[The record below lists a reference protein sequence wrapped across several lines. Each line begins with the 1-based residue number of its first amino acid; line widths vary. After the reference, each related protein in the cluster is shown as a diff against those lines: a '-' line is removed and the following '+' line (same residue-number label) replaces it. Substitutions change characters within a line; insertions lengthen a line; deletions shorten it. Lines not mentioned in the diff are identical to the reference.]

1 MEIRKDF
8 AARLEDRCRTI
19 PPESIAM
26 LLRALLPKTRIPVTR
41 PAQPMR
47 DLPEPPRTVA
57 KVSSAAKTRKL
68 VIRTTSSSYVVLRP
82 SAQRNHRVGTWRHAM
97 VHAAVISDNTQ
108 SAFAF
113 LREVYPQH
121 ASKGIDF
128 GWCAAQ
134 GYIEFK

>member
-26 LLRALLPKTRIPVTR
+26 LLRALLPKTRVPITR

-68 VIRTTSSSYVVLRP
+68 VARTTSSYVVLRP
-82 SAQRNHRVGTWRHAM
+82 SAYRNHRAGTWRCAM
-97 VHAAVISDNTQ
+97 VHAAVSSDNTQ

-134 GYIEFK
+134 GYIEFN

>member
-26 LLRALLPKTRIPVTR
+26 LLRALLPKTRTPVTR

-47 DLPEPPRTVA
+47 DLPEPPRTVT
-57 KVSSAAKTRKL
+57 KVSSAAKARKL
-68 VIRTTSSSYVVLRP
+68 VIRTTSSYVVLKPR
-82 SAQRNHRVGTWRHAM
+82 AYRNHRAGTWRHAM

-108 SAFAF
+108 SAFEA
-113 LREVYPQH
+113 LRVNYPQH

-134 GYIEFK
+134 GYIEFN

>member
-26 LLRALLPKTRIPVTR
+26 LLRALLPKTRAPVTR

-47 DLPEPPRTVA
+47 ELPEPPRTVA

-68 VIRTTSSSYVVLRP
+68 AARTTSYVVLRP
-82 SAQRNHRVGTWRHAM
+82 NAFANHRHGTWRCAM
-97 VHAAVISDNTQ
+97 VHAAVSADNTQ

-134 GYIEFK
+134 GYIEFS

>member
-26 LLRALLPKTRIPVTR
+26 LLRALLPKTRAPATR

-68 VIRTTSSSYVVLRP
+68 VARTTSSYVVLEP
-82 SAQRNHRVGTWRHAM
+82 HAYRNHRVGTWRHAM

-108 SAFAF
+108 SAFEA
-113 LREVYPQH
+113 LRVNYPQH

-134 GYIEFK
+134 GYIEFN